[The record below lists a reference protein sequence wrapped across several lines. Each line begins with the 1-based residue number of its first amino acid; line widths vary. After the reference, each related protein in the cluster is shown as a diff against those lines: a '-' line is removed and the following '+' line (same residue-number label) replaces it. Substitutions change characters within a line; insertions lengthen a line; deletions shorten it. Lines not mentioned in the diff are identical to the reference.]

1 MLAKRNNPTFKSQLL
16 TLTMFL
22 LLSLGTTLVITL
34 SLVSGSV
41 IKSEIPLFYLEPDED
56 TVIIDNDFSGKH
68 NPDMPFST
76 ESVQH
81 NIVNRLQLK
90 LLRWFFIITAGFII
104 AFLFGMSWIS
114 RLITEPI
121 TKLTNVI
128 SDPQPLNSMKL
139 SAPKHIEIANLQEAA
154 LTKIK
159 QLEDLILQQEEF
171 ALNTTH
177 EFRSPVAAIRM
188 NLDLILQEKA
198 AYTSELLDSLV
209 SIDNSTIRLESLI
222 KQYGFYLYKDQIYRP
237 EMIELNALL
246 QECIKILHEKAKDKG
261 ITISYDTNQ
270 MSTVFSDRAILQ
282 TILINLL
289 DNAIKYNR
297 QAGKVSIKTW
307 AHQNGYEFSVEDN
320 GIGISQEELPYIFDR
335 FYRVDTSRSRK
346 TGGSGLGLSI
356 VKTLVKSASG
366 TISIHSDID
375 KGTIVRFYIPN
386 KDTIAV

>member
-1 MLAKRNNPTFKSQLL
+1 
-16 TLTMFL
+16 
-22 LLSLGTTLVITL
+22 
-34 SLVSGSV
+34 
-41 IKSEIPLFYLEPDED
+41 
-56 TVIIDNDFSGKH
+56 
-68 NPDMPFST
+68 
-76 ESVQH
+76 
-81 NIVNRLQLK
+81 
-90 LLRWFFIITAGFII
+90 
-104 AFLFGMSWIS
+104 
-114 RLITEPI
+114 
-121 TKLTNVI
+121 
-128 SDPQPLNSMKL
+128 
-139 SAPKHIEIANLQEAA
+139 
-154 LTKIK
+154 
-159 QLEDLILQQEEF
+159 
-171 ALNTTH
+171 
-177 EFRSPVAAIRM
+177 
-188 NLDLILQEKA
+188 
-198 AYTSELLDSLV
+198 
-209 SIDNSTIRLESLI
+209 
-222 KQYGFYLYKDQIYRP
+222 
-237 EMIELNALL
+237 MIELNALL

>member
-1 MLAKRNNPTFKSQLL
+1 
-16 TLTMFL
+16 
-22 LLSLGTTLVITL
+22 
-34 SLVSGSV
+34 
-41 IKSEIPLFYLEPDED
+41 
-56 TVIIDNDFSGKH
+56 
-68 NPDMPFST
+68 
-76 ESVQH
+76 
-81 NIVNRLQLK
+81 
-90 LLRWFFIITAGFII
+90 
-104 AFLFGMSWIS
+104 
-114 RLITEPI
+114 
-121 TKLTNVI
+121 
-128 SDPQPLNSMKL
+128 
-139 SAPKHIEIANLQEAA
+139 
-154 LTKIK
+154 
-159 QLEDLILQQEEF
+159 
-171 ALNTTH
+171 
-177 EFRSPVAAIRM
+177 M